1 MFDIG
6 DFYLYLS
13 TNYKYII
20 MNIVSRKEIL
30 RPGYQK
36 SDFKIKNY
44 KITPEGCS
52 GQVMICD
59 ELTDWVVFNNTAK
72 NSKEM
77 LDEVWEDY
85 ITDYPETDLMA
96 IGQSIESFGEEV
108 DNSLEQTT
116 EGLFF
121 MSRIDILRKNGF
133 EKGIIL
139 KRGSEEDF
147 IFSHGIFTGDFQH
160 DEWGNIV
167 LLFTDGELVREEYC
181 TIITDVNKGIIRY
194 ITNEKERMMEELIT
208 FQNIIDEKLHAVI
221 FD

>member
-1 MFDIG
+1 M
-6 DFYLYLS
+6 S
-13 TNYKYII
+13 

-44 KITPEGCS
+44 KATPEGCS
-52 GQVMICD
+52 GQVMICN

-72 NSKEM
+72 NSNEM
-77 LDEVWEDY
+77 LDEVWDDY
-85 ITDYPETDLMA
+85 ITDYPETD
-96 IGQSIESFGEEV
+96 IEVEDQNVQSFGEEV
-108 DNSLEQTT
+108 DNSLEQKI
-116 EGLFF
+116 EGSFF
-121 MSRIDILRKNGF
+121 MSRIDVLRKNGF

-147 IFSHGIFTGDFQH
+147 IFSHGIFTGEFH
-160 DEWGNIV
+160 YDEFENIV

-181 TIITDVNKGIIRY
+181 SVITDVNKEIIRY
-194 ITNEKERMMEELIT
+194 VTREKERMMEELIT
-208 FQNIIDEKLHAVI
+208 FQNTIDEKLHAVI

>member
-1 MFDIG
+1 
-6 DFYLYLS
+6 
-13 TNYKYII
+13 
-20 MNIVSRKEIL
+20 MNIVSRNEVL

-44 KITPEGCS
+44 KATAEGCS

-85 ITDYPETDLMA
+85 INNYPETD
-96 IGQSIESFGEEV
+96 IEVEDQNMQSFGEDV
-108 DNSLEQTT
+108 DNSLEQKI
-116 EGLFF
+116 EGSFF
-121 MSRIDILRKNGF
+121 MSRIDVLRKNGF

-147 IFSHGIFTGDFQH
+147 IFSHGIFTGDFQN
-160 DEWGNIV
+160 DEWGNIL

-181 TIITDVNKGIIRY
+181 SVIVDVNKEIIRY
-194 ITNEKERMMEELIT
+194 VTNEKERMMQELIT
-208 FQNIIDEKLHAVI
+208 FQNTIDEKLHAVI

>member
-13 TNYKYII
+13 TNHKYII

-44 KITPEGCS
+44 KVTPEGCS

-77 LDEVWEDY
+77 LDEV
-85 ITDYPETDLMA
+85 
-96 IGQSIESFGEEV
+96 ESFGEEV

-194 ITNEKERMMEELIT
+194 ITKEKERMMEELIT